1 MGKMGSLYESFKDD
15 LFFNGEK
22 KVLDRELKKTVL
34 IRASNERL
42 MSLIAED
49 TNLGE

>member
-1 MGKMGSLYESFKDD
+1 MGVCLLKIGS
-15 LFFNGEK
+15 G
-22 KVLDRELKKTVL
+22 L